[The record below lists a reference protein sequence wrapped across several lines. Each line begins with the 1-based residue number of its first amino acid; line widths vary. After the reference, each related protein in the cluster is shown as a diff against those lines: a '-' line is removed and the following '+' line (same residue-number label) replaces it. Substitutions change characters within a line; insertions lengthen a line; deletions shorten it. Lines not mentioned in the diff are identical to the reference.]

1 VNEAT
6 RQRLFGFLHAFDQ
19 PFVVWASA
27 GVVVVFLGAAALIA
41 LLSRSRRVGKEHAA
55 ELWARWRS
63 WVWLALGMLV
73 PILLGAAWVM
83 AAVLLLSLLTYR
95 EYARG
100 TGLFREKSIS
110 AVVILG
116 ILLVTFANVDHY
128 PRFFFATVAL
138 TLGALAVVTIPQD
151 RPKGYLQR
159 TALGVLGFLLFG
171 YSFGY
176 LGGIANDAN
185 FRPYL
190 VLILLGVGAN
200 DVFAYCVGRTVGGPK
215 LLPQT
220 SPGKTV
226 SGSVGAVLLTT
237 PLVAGLGHFIF
248 ADTAMDRLAQLLI
261 LGAGLSLLGQLGDL
275 LLSSIKR
282 DAGIKDLGTVLPG
295 HGGLLD
301 RFDSLVLVPPAFF
314 HYVSLVL
321 GPSGADQ
328 QQRILT
334 GG

>member
-6 RQRLFGFLHAFDQ
+6 RQRLFGFDQAFEH
-19 PFVVWASA
+19 PFV
-27 GVVVVFLGAAALIA
+27 LGATVAVVAVLALAMGAIQFLA
-41 LLSRSRRVGKEHAA
+41 QSGRLTKDHASELRV
-55 ELWARWRS
+55 RWRS
-63 WVWLALGMLV
+63 WVWLALAMLL

-83 AAVLLLSLLTYR
+83 AVVLLLSLLTYR

-110 AVVILG
+110 AVVLLG

-128 PRFFFATVAL
+128 PRLFFATVAL
-138 TLGALAVVTIPQD
+138 TLGALTIVTIPQD

-171 YSFGY
+171 YCFGY
-176 LGGIANDAN
+176 LGAIANDAN
-185 FRPYL
+185 YRPYL

-200 DVFAYCVGRTVGGPK
+200 VVFAYCVGKVVGGPR

-220 SPGKTV
+220 SPGKTL
-226 SGSVGAVLLTT
+226 SGSLGALLLTT
-237 PLVAGLGHFIF
+237 ALVTGLGHFVF
-248 ADTAMDRLAQLLI
+248 AGTAMERPGLLLL
-261 LGAGLSLLGQLGDL
+261 LGAGMSMLGQLGDL

-282 DAGIKDLGTVLPG
+282 DAGVKDLGTVLPG

-301 RFDSLVLVPPAFF
+301 RFDSLVLVPPVFF

-321 GPSGADQ
+321 GPLGWDQ
-328 QQRILT
+328 PERILT